1 MRTRAKAPWRGTPSK
16 PATRCGGPALKLA
29 RAGETSLAEV
39 MRVCREDGE
48 RDGGV

>member
-1 MRTRAKAPWRGTPSK
+1 MRAKTRLRATPSK
-16 PATRCGGPALKLA
+16 PAIRCGGPALKLA
-29 RAGETSLAEV
+29 KAGETSLAEV